1 MKGKCLKCSK
11 KAQFEWGFAS
21 FIVVVITLIIIAPI
35 MLDIVNR
42 ILGKTADNL
51 SAMPGGAAG
60 GAAVDKINNTF
71 INFWDWCIVIAY
83 GVSLFLLLFSAFL
96 VQTHPIFL
104 IIYII
109 FGVLTF
115 IFAPMFMDVTEKIY
129 TNDEFDTAHDGITVT
144 EKIPMINYLRE
155 YFGIILLG
163 IYIVSGVI
171 MFVRLGGI

>member
-11 KAQFEWGFAS
+11 KSQFEWSFAS
-21 FIVVVITLIIIAPI
+21 FIIVIIGFIIIAPI

-42 ILGKTADNL
+42 ILTQTGNTIGNMSGGA
-51 SAMPGGAAG
+51 SGGAA
-60 GAAVDKINNTF
+60 INKVKTTF
-71 INFWDWCIVIAY
+71 INFWDWCIIIAY
-83 GVSLFLLLFSAFL
+83 GLSLFLLLFSAFL

-115 IFAPMFMDVTEKIY
+115 IFAPMFMEVTDKIY
-129 TNDEFDTAHDGITVT
+129 TNDEYDTLHDGITVT
-144 EKIPMINYLRE
+144 EEIPMINYLRE

-163 IYIVSGVI
+163 IYIISGVI
-171 MFVRLGGI
+171 MFVRLGGV